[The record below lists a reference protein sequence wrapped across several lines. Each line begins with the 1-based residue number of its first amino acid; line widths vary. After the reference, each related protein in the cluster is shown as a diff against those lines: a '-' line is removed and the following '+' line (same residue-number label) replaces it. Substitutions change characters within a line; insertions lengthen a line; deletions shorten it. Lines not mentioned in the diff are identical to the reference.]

1 MESLQTFPEKRDKL
15 IDSNYYVEGYAMNF
29 ERYKLFDDWDGNP
42 VYEQFRK
49 EDFDGCD
56 MSDVIMQ
63 YDHAGRVLARQS
75 NGSLKLQLD
84 GKGLFIGADLSR
96 TDAAKQLYGE
106 IAEGMVT
113 KMSWCFIPSEV
124 EYDPKERLIT
134 YKSIKKI
141 YDVSAVS
148 LPANDTTSISAR
160 SLVEKEMEKVRAAIR
175 EAAKRKLRLKLMLE
189 LPE

>member
-29 ERYKLFDDWDGNP
+29 ERYKLYDDWDGEP

-49 EDFDGCD
+49 EDFNGCD

-63 YDHAGRVLARQS
+63 YDHAGRVFARQS
-75 NGSLKLQLD
+75 NGSLKLLLD
-84 GKGLFIGADLSR
+84 DKGLFIGADLSR
-96 TDAAKQLYGE
+96 TDAAKQLYSE
-106 IAEGMVT
+106 IDAGMVT

-148 LPANDTTSISAR
+148 LPANETTSISAR
-160 SLVEKEMEKVRAAIR
+160 SLIEKEMEKVKTAVR
-175 EAAKRKLRLKLMLE
+175 EAAKKKLRLKLLLE